1 MLHDF
6 ARNRAYVIA
15 EIGQNHQGD
24 MEVAREL
31 ITQAKLCGADAV
43 KSQKRDIR
51 TMLTPEE
58 YKRPYNSPH
67 SFGASYGEHR
77 EALEL
82 SASEYAELFA
92 FARRV
97 GIEFFSSPW
106 DSPSA
111 ELLNRLGQRLFKIPS
126 ACVTHI
132 PLLRTVASFKKP
144 VILSTGMSTLEE
156 IDTAVS
162 ILRSCELVI
171 MQCTSAYP
179 CDFTTVN
186 LRAMTTLAE
195 RYRVPVGLS
204 GHHRGIAVDAAAIAL
219 GARSIERHFT
229 LDRTMKGSDHA
240 ASLEPQGLNHLVRDI
255 RAVEA
260 ALGSAA
266 KDVLPCEIPS
276 LEKLRGQKLRQV
288 G

>member
-1 MLHDF
+1 MLYESITK
-6 ARNRAYVIA
+6 RAYVIA

-24 MEVAREL
+24 LEVAREL
-31 ITQAKLCGADAV
+31 IRQAKLCGADAV

-51 TMLTPEE
+51 TMLTPDE
-58 YKRPYNSPH
+58 YARPYSSPH
-67 SFGASYGEHR
+67 AFGATYGAHR

-82 SASEYAELFA
+82 SAAQHAELLA
-92 FARRV
+92 FARTF
-97 GIEFFSSPW
+97 GIEYFASPW
-106 DSPSA
+106 DIPSA
-111 ELLNRLGQRLFKIPS
+111 ELLHGIGMRLFKIPS

-132 PLLRTVASFKKP
+132 PMLRVIASFKKP

-156 IDTAVS
+156 IDRAVEVLS
-162 ILRSCELVI
+162 SCELVI

-179 CDFTTVN
+179 CEFSAVN
-186 LRAMTTLAE
+186 LRAMDTLRE

-219 GARSIERHFT
+219 GARAVERHFT

-240 ASLEPQGLNHLVRDI
+240 ASLEPPGLARLVRDL

-260 ALGSAA
+260 ALGSGD
-266 KDVLPCEIPS
+266 KSVLACEQAS
-276 LEKLRGQKLRQV
+276 LEKLRGPKLRQA